1 MTETLQYLK
10 NLLRGIVF
18 KELSRWIS
26 LMGVIFSLQDVFG
39 YTPGSI
45 SGKYQFI
52 EIGSGF
58 YYNDWMPKM
67 KTNWGSEAAVRESF
81 APSAMVDWDGDLYT
95 IHVSGFDSSGIKLCL
110 KKNQN
115 GSTTKTKEFYPWLYI
130 PNTTVSGKVTTDPK
144 LTESTDPDSF
154 KNSIHNA
161 FMPTLVQETDE
172 ASGYLR
178 MFLAIPPT
186 RYMNATCTDAN
197 KDPSSSIE
205 GMMSLRF
212 VKDLES
218 NPLTAF
224 YYHNQNGALWFC
236 RTACRYISGHKYPV
250 INSNYASFL
259 WAGVGASSMWLYYFA
274 GENSKKSLYY
284 IRVTTKLGEEGNGS
298 AVCKTNADTGG
309 NNSDHIK
316 IASRFIKKNG
326 YVYFMSWMAGYY
338 VDLLMRDLSEQYRR
352 ICILPGIYTETYTSG
367 AEPSPYDYDFC
378 ILNNP
383 ATNTLSLGALSFG
396 GNNEAS
402 YATLKTACNWTSTYC
417 NWTVKNISLVLRS
430 SPLSTGTDYEYIS
443 ADDWYTAPQ
452 NIIYTTDITWGNG
465 TACDLADTSK
475 EDSKRFYL
483 NTHRI
488 CTDVTN
494 SDCKYLFYCYCYPG
508 KKTQLYLGYARY
520 YFDSN
525 NRILLGPKCEFRASA
540 SQWSDSFGNFT
551 SCSRI
556 ISMDCKNGHLWIT
569 WMNADNTKYYAF
581 HILVKDLVGE

>member
-1 MTETLQYLK
+1 MTESLQYLK

-58 YYNDWMPKM
+58 YYNYWMPKM

-212 VKDLES
+212 FKDLES